1 MSSTSFCLGNKKH
14 VYLLFRVCLL
24 WLVKKKKSTEALLY
38 VLSSTAF
45 FFSLSFLVNVSSK
58 RTPTFVVSLL
68 LFLSALF
75 PLSSLSQVF
84 CIHGHTHTH
93 TNTQEHPYEQNSLFH
108 LFISLCVSFFS
119 PSLVG
124 LLGQSLHHFS
134 QHTHYHLA
142 RLLFYSYTLRQTR
155 YRYY

>member
-1 MSSTSFCLGNKKH
+1 MA
-14 VYLLFRVCLL
+14 R
-24 WLVKKKKSTEALLY
+24 KKKKARKLFSMFFLP
-38 VLSSTAF
+38 AF

-84 CIHGHTHTH
+84 CIHGHTHTQ

>member
-1 MSSTSFCLGNKKH
+1 MA
-14 VYLLFRVCLL
+14 R
-24 WLVKKKKSTEALLY
+24 KKKKKHG
-38 VLSSTAF
+38 SSSLCSFFYSF

-84 CIHGHTHTH
+84 CIRGHTHTH